1 MIGVRSGV
9 AWGLAFCVF
18 LAAGGCGSKET
29 GPKLVPVGGTIQ
41 LDGKAAS
48 GVMVTFVPTGKT
60 PGEGGNGITDASGVY
75 QLKGRDKKV
84 GVPAGDY
91 KIVCQKMVMPDGS
104 DFDPSK
110 GASLADSDAK
120 QILPPVF
127 SDREQT
133 TLKASVPAEGGN
145 KFDFDVKS
153 K

>member
-1 MIGVRSGV
+1 MRQQGDGPQVGPGRRHHPARRQGGLGCDGHVR
-9 AWGLAFCVF
+9 
-18 LAAGGCGSKET
+18 T
-29 GPKLVPVGGTIQ
+29 
-41 LDGKAAS
+41 DGNDA
-48 GVMVTFVPTGKT
+48 
-60 PGEGGNGITDASGVY
+60 GEGGNGITDASGVY